1 MATELA
7 SRTSTTRTSETL
19 VALILTLR
27 DLDLPISAILAE
39 TDVVE
44 KEGMGVYF
52 FSIYGLITG
61 LNSGC
66 FVNPHANARGE
77 RRSRI
82 IRGEAGCR
90 P

>member
-7 SRTSTTRTSETL
+7 SRMSTTRTSETL
-19 VALILTLR
+19 VALILTLH

-44 KEGMGVYF
+44 KEGMGIYF
-52 FSIYGLITG
+52 FSIYGLITD

-66 FVNPHANARGE
+66 FVNPHVNARGE

-82 IRGEAGCR
+82 IHGEAGCR